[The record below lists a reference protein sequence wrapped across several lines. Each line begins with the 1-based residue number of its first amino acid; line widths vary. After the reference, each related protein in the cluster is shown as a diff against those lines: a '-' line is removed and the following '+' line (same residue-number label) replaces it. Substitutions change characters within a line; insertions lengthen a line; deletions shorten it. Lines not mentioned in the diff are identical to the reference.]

1 MTCLTRDAEA
11 LHRHRAIDR
20 HAINDVASL
29 LATVLVDR
37 HLLVV
42 VAEVIGHRGDADAQ
56 GRRVGAAAVSQHI
69 GDHRHRAVVVVR
81 RVKLYAPFAARLKL
95 PHRNGVYLTQHKWT
109 CLTRDAEALHRHRAI
124 DRHAI
129 NDVAS
134 LLATV
139 LVDRHLLVVVAEVI
153 GHRGD
158 ADAQGRR
165 VGAAAVSQHIGDHR
179 HRAVVVVRRVSC
191 TPRSPPG

>member
-1 MTCLTRDAEA
+1 MDLSDRDAEA

-81 RVKLYAPFAARLKL
+81 RGEAVRPVR
-95 PHRNGVYLTQHKWT
+95 RQ
-109 CLTRDAEALHRHRAI
+109 AEAAHTAM
-124 DRHAI
+124 
-129 NDVAS
+129 VY
-134 LLATV
+134 T
-139 LVDRHLLVVVAEVI
+139 
-153 GHRGD
+153 
-158 ADAQGRR
+158 
-165 VGAAAVSQHIGDHR
+165 
-179 HRAVVVVRRVSC
+179 
-191 TPRSPPG
+191 